1 MNPTVDPT
9 QRKTAVVVGHGMV
22 GHRFVEAL
30 RSRDEAGRWQVVVLS
45 EEQLP
50 AYDRVGLSGYVGT
63 WDASALALPG
73 NEYAGDDL
81 VELRLGQR
89 GISIDRDARKVTTS
103 DGDTIGYDALVLAT
117 GSYAFVPPVPGHDLP
132 ECFVYRTIE
141 DLDGI
146 RAAAEAAGPGA
157 HGVVVGG
164 GLLGLEAANALRLLG
179 MTPHVI
185 EYNERLMPAQ
195 IDAGGGAILEKLVT
209 DLGLTVHTGV
219 GTSSIESV
227 AEGAEGKLKLT
238 LSDDSEINASLVV
251 FSAGIRPR
259 DEIARESGL
268 EVGPRGGIIT
278 DLGLQTSDPHIWAI
292 GECAAVEGVCYGLVA
307 PGYTTA
313 EIVADR
319 LLGGAGE
326 FPGADMSTKL
336 KLLGVDVASFGDAHG
351 VTEGALSVVLHDAAK
366 GTYAKLVVSDD
377 AKILLGGILV
387 GDATAYSALRPLV
400 GRPLPA
406 EPAALIS
413 PAGAEL
419 GADSLPDDAQ
429 ICSCNNVSKGSICG
443 AIAEGACDVPAVKSC
458 TSAGTSCG
466 GCVPMLKKLLEQS
479 GVEMSK
485 ALCEHFGQSRAELFQ
500 IVQVTGIRTFSG
512 LIAKYG
518 KGSGCDICKPTVA
531 SILASTSSGHILD
544 GEQAALQDTNDHF
557 LANLQKNGTY
567 SVVPRMP
574 GGEVTAEQLI
584 TIGEVAKEFGLY
596 VKVTG
601 GQRIDLFG
609 ARVEQLPLIWKR
621 LVDAGMESGHAYGKS
636 LRTVKSCVGS
646 TWCRYGQ
653 QDSVGMAVLL
663 EKRYRGLRSP
673 HKLKLGVSGCARE
686 CAEARGK
693 DVGVIATEHGWN
705 LYVGGN
711 GGLTP
716 KHAVLLAGDLDDETL
731 IKYIDRYLMFYIR
744 TADRLQRTAPWQ
756 EALEGGMDYLKQ
768 VVCEDSLGIADD
780 LEAAMAAHV
789 DGYRD
794 EWAAVLDDEEKLSR
808 FVSFVNAPEE
818 TDQTISFDDSGERKV
833 PVLLGLPEMPVAAG
847 VGSTTATHGK

>member
-1 MNPTVDPT
+1 MNHPFEPSA
-9 QRKTAVVVGHGMV
+9 RKTAVVVGHGMV

-30 RSRDEAGRWQVVVLS
+30 RARDEAGQWQVVVLS
-45 EEQLP
+45 EERLP
-50 AYDRVGLSGYVGT
+50 AYDRVGLSSYVGR
-63 WDASALALPG
+63 WDAAELALPG
-73 NEYAGDDL
+73 NEYAGDAL
-81 VELRLGQR
+81 VELRLGER
-89 GISIDRDARKVTTS
+89 AESIDRDARKVTTS
-103 DGDTIGYDALVLAT
+103 TGETLSYDALVLAT
-117 GSYAFVPPVPGHDLP
+117 GSYPFVPPVPGHDLP
-132 ECFVYRTIE
+132 ECFVYRTLD

-157 HGVVVGG
+157 VGVVVGG

-179 MTPHVI
+179 LTPHVI
-185 EYNERLMPAQ
+185 EYNDRLMPAQ
-195 IDAGGGAILEKLVT
+195 VDEGGGAILERLVT
-209 DLGLTVHTGV
+209 DLGLAVHTGV
-219 GTSSIESV
+219 GTSSIEAADTGVRV
-227 AEGAEGKLKLT
+227 A
-238 LSDDSEINASLVV
+238 LSDESVIEAALVV
-251 FSAGIRPR
+251 FSAGVRPR
-259 DEIARESGL
+259 DQIARDSGL
-268 EVGPRGGIIT
+268 AVGPRGGIIT
-278 DLGLQTSDPHIWAI
+278 DLGLQTSDPNIWAV
-292 GECAAVEGVCYGLVA
+292 GECAAVEGTCYGLVA

-351 VTEGALSVVLHDAAK
+351 ATAGALSVVLHDAAK

-377 AKILLGGILV
+377 AQILLGGILV
-387 GDATAYSALRPLV
+387 GDATAYASLRPLV

-419 GADSLPDDAQ
+419 SADALPDDAQ
-429 ICSCNNVSKGSICG
+429 ICSCNNVSKGDICG
-443 AIAEGACDVPAVKSC
+443 AIAEGACDIAGVKKC

-466 GCVPMLKKLLEQS
+466 GCVPMIKKLLEQS

-485 ALCEHFGQSRAELFQ
+485 ALCEHFEQSRSELFQ

-512 LIAKYG
+512 LITKYG

-531 SILASTSSGHILD
+531 SILASTSSEHILD
-544 GEQAALQDTNDHF
+544 GEQAGLQDTNDHF

-574 GGEVTAEQLI
+574 GGEVTADQLI
-584 TIGEVAKEFGLY
+584 TIGQIAKDFDLY

-609 ARVEQLPLIWKR
+609 ARVEQLPLIWQR
-621 LVDAGMESGHAYGKS
+621 LVDVGMESGHAYGKS

-693 DVGVIATEHGWN
+693 DVGVIATENGWN

-711 GGLTP
+711 GGLSP
-716 KHAVLLAGDLDDETL
+716 KHAVLLAGELDDETL
-731 IKYIDRYLMFYIR
+731 IKYIDRYLMFYVR

-756 EALEGGMDYLKQ
+756 EALEGGIDYVKQ
-768 VVCEDSLGIADD
+768 VVCEDSLGIADE
-780 LEAAMAAHV
+780 LEAAMAQHI

-794 EWAAVLDDEEKLSR
+794 EWAAVLEDEEKLSR
-808 FVSFVNAPEE
+808 FVSFVNAPDEA
-818 TDQTISFDDSGERKV
+818 DPTISFDESGERKV
-833 PVLLGLPEMPVAAG
+833 PVLLGMPDIPVA
-847 VGSTTATHGK
+847 TRGK

>member
-1 MNPTVDPT
+1 MNSTVDPT
-9 QRKTAVVVGHGMV
+9 QRKTVVVVGHGMV

-30 RSRDEAGRWQVVVLS
+30 RSRDEAGQWQVVILS
-45 EEQLP
+45 EEQLA
-50 AYDRVGLSGYVGT
+50 AYDRVGLSSYVGN
-63 WDASALALPG
+63 WDAAALALPG
-73 NEYAGDDL
+73 NEYAGDEL
-81 VELRLGQR
+81 VELRLGQSAQ
-89 GISIDRDARKVTTS
+89 SIDREARKVTTS
-103 DGDTIGYDALVLAT
+103 AGDTIAYDALVLAT
-117 GSYAFVPPVPGHDLP
+117 GSYPFVPPVPGHDLP
-132 ECFVYRTIE
+132 ECFVYRTID

-146 RAAAEAAGPGA
+146 RAAAAAAGPGA
-157 HGVVVGG
+157 AGVVVGG

-179 MTPHVI
+179 MTPHVV
-185 EYNERLMPAQ
+185 EFNARLMPAQ
-195 IDAGGGAILEKLVT
+195 VDEGGGAILEKLVT
-209 DLGLTVHTGV
+209 DLGLQVHTGV
-219 GTSSIESV
+219 GTSSIETV
-227 AEGAEGKLKLT
+227 ADTGPAERLRIT
-238 LSDDSEINASLVV
+238 LSDDSVIDAGLVV
-251 FSAGIRPR
+251 FSAGVRPR
-259 DEIARESGL
+259 DQIARDSGI

-278 DLGLQTSDPHIWAI
+278 DLGLQTSDPNIYAI

-351 VTEGALSVVLHDAAK
+351 STEGALSVVLHDAAK

-377 AKILLGGILV
+377 AQILLGGILV

-429 ICSCNNVSKGSICG
+429 ICSCNNVSKGAICG
-443 AIAEGACDVPAVKSC
+443 AIEEGACDIAGIKKC

-485 ALCEHFGQSRAELFQ
+485 ALCEHFSQSRAELFQ
-500 IVQVTGIRTFSG
+500 IVQVTGIRTFSA
-512 LIAKYG
+512 LIAKHG
-518 KGSGCDICKPTVA
+518 TGTGCDICKPTVA
-531 SILASTSSGHILD
+531 SILASTSSDHILD

-574 GGEVTAEQLI
+574 GGEVTPDQLI
-584 TIGEVAKEFGLY
+584 TIGQIAKEFDLY

-609 ARVEQLPLIWKR
+609 ARVEQLPQIWQR
-621 LVDAGMESGHAYGKS
+621 LVDVGMESGHAYGKS

-673 HKLKLGVSGCARE
+673 HKLKLAVSGCARE

-693 DVGVIATEHGWN
+693 DVGVIATEQGWN

-716 KHAVLLAGDLDDETL
+716 KHAVLLAGELDDETL

-756 EALEGGMDYLKQ
+756 EALEGGIDYLKQ
-768 VVCEDSLGIADD
+768 VVCEDSLGIAED
-780 LEAAMAAHV
+780 LEAAMAQHV
-789 DGYRD
+789 AGYRD
-794 EWAAVLDDEEKLSR
+794 EWAAVLEDEEKLSR
-808 FVSFVNAPEE
+808 FVSFVNAPEAA
-818 TDQTISFDDSGERKV
+818 DPTISFDQTGERKV
-833 PVLLGLPEMPVAAG
+833 PVLLGIPEIPVATRG
-847 VGSTTATHGK
+847 Q

>member
-1 MNPTVDPT
+1 MNHPFEPST
-9 QRKTAVVVGHGMV
+9 RKTAVVVGHGMV

-30 RSRDEAGRWQVVVLS
+30 RARDEAGQWQVVVLS
-45 EEQLP
+45 EERLP
-50 AYDRVGLSGYVGT
+50 AYDRVGLSSYVGR
-63 WDASALALPG
+63 WDAAELALPG
-73 NEYAGDDL
+73 NEYAGDAL

-89 GISIDRDARKVTTS
+89 AESIDRDARKVTTS
-103 DGDTIGYDALVLAT
+103 TGETLSYDALVLAT
-117 GSYAFVPPVPGHDLP
+117 GSYPFVPPVPGHDLP
-132 ECFVYRTIE
+132 GCFVYRTLD

-157 HGVVVGG
+157 VGVVVGG

-179 MTPHVI
+179 LTPHVI
-185 EYNERLMPAQ
+185 EYNDRLMPAQ
-195 IDAGGGAILEKLVT
+195 IDEGGGAILERLVT
-209 DLGLTVHTGV
+209 DLGLAVHTGV
-219 GTSSIESV
+219 GTSSIEAADQGVRV
-227 AEGAEGKLKLT
+227 A
-238 LSDDSEINASLVV
+238 LSDESVIEAALVV
-251 FSAGIRPR
+251 FSAGVRPQ
-259 DEIARESGL
+259 DQIARDSGL

-278 DLGLQTSDPHIWAI
+278 DLGLQTSDPNIWAV
-292 GECAAVEGVCYGLVA
+292 GECAAVEGTCYGLVA

-351 VTEGALSVVLHDAAK
+351 TTEGALSVVLHDAAK

-377 AKILLGGILV
+377 AQILLGGILV
-387 GDATAYSALRPLV
+387 GDATAYASLRPLV

-419 GADSLPDDAQ
+419 SADALPDDAQ
-429 ICSCNNVSKGSICG
+429 ICSCNNVSKGDICG
-443 AIAEGACDVPAVKSC
+443 AIAEGACDIAGVKKC

-466 GCVPMLKKLLEQS
+466 GCVPMIKKLLEQS

-485 ALCEHFGQSRAELFQ
+485 ALCEHFEQSRSELFQ

-512 LIAKYG
+512 LITKYG

-531 SILASTSSGHILD
+531 SILASTSSEHILD
-544 GEQAALQDTNDHF
+544 GEQAGLQDTNDHF

-574 GGEVTAEQLI
+574 GGEVTADQLI
-584 TIGEVAKEFGLY
+584 TIGQIAKDFDLY

-609 ARVEQLPLIWKR
+609 ARVEQLPLIWQR

-693 DVGVIATEHGWN
+693 DVGVIATENGWN

-716 KHAVLLAGDLDDETL
+716 KHAVLLAGELDDETL
-731 IKYIDRYLMFYIR
+731 IKYIDRYLMFYVR

-756 EALEGGMDYLKQ
+756 EALEGGIDYVKQ
-768 VVCEDSLGIADD
+768 VVCEDSLGIADE
-780 LEAAMAAHV
+780 LEATMAQHI

-794 EWAAVLDDEEKLSR
+794 EWAAVLADEEKLSR
-808 FVSFVNAPEE
+808 FVSFVNAPDEA
-818 TDQTISFDDSGERKV
+818 DPTISFDESGERKV
-833 PVLLGLPEMPVAAG
+833 PVLLGMPDIPVA
-847 VGSTTATHGK
+847 TRGK

>member
-1 MNPTVDPT
+1 MNPTVA
-9 QRKTAVVVGHGMV
+9 RRTAVVVGHGMV

-30 RSRDEAGRWQVVVLS
+30 RSRDTEGHWQVIVLS

-50 AYDRVGLSGYVGT
+50 AYDRVGLSSYVGA

-73 NEYAGDDL
+73 NEYAGDEL

-89 GISIDRDARKVTTS
+89 AESIDRAARKVTTS
-103 DGDTIGYDALVLAT
+103 AGDILAYDALVLAT
-117 GSYAFVPPVPGHDLP
+117 GSYPFVPPVPGHDRP
-132 ECFVYRTIE
+132 ECFVYRTLE

-157 HGVVVGG
+157 AGVVVGG

-179 MTPHVI
+179 LTPHVV
-185 EYNERLMPAQ
+185 EYNTRLMPAQ
-195 IDAGGGAILEKLVT
+195 VDEGGGAILERLVT
-209 DLGLTVHTGV
+209 DLGLHVHTGV
-219 GTSSIESV
+219 GTSSIE
-227 AEGAEGKLKLT
+227 GAGTGVKVT
-238 LSDDSEINASLVV
+238 LSDETVIEAGLVV
-251 FSAGIRPR
+251 FSAGVRPR
-259 DEIARESGL
+259 DQIARDAGL

-278 DLGLQTSDPHIWAI
+278 DLGLQTSDPNIWAI

-307 PGYTTA
+307 PGYSTA

-419 GADSLPDDAQ
+419 GADALPDDAQ
-429 ICSCNNVSKGSICG
+429 ICSCNNVSKGAICG
-443 AIAEGACDVPAVKSC
+443 AIADGACDVPAIKSC

-485 ALCEHFGQSRAELFQ
+485 ALCEHFEQSRAELFQ

-512 LIAKYG
+512 LLAKYG
-518 KGSGCDICKPTVA
+518 KGAGCDICKPTVA
-531 SILASTSSGHILD
+531 SILASTSSDHILD

-621 LVDAGMESGHAYGKS
+621 LVEAGMESGHAYGKS

-673 HKLKLGVSGCARE
+673 HKLKLAVSGCARE

-693 DVGVIATEHGWN
+693 DVGVIATENGWN

-716 KHAVLLAGDLDDETL
+716 KHAVLLAGELDDETL

-768 VVCEDSLGIADD
+768 VICEDSLGIAED
-780 LEAAMAAHV
+780 LETAMAQHV
-789 DGYRD
+789 AGYRD
-794 EWAAVLDDEEKLSR
+794 EWAAVLEDEEKLSR

-818 TDQTISFDDSGERKV
+818 ADPTISFDETGERKV
-833 PVLLGLPEMPVAAG
+833 PVLLGLPEVPVA
-847 VGSTTATHGK
+847 TQGK

>member
-1 MNPTVDPT
+1 MNHPFEPSA
-9 QRKTAVVVGHGMV
+9 RKTAVVVGHGMV

-30 RSRDEAGRWQVVVLS
+30 RARDEAGQWQVVVLS
-45 EEQLP
+45 EERLP
-50 AYDRVGLSGYVGT
+50 AYDRVGLSSYVGR
-63 WDASALALPG
+63 WDAAELALPG
-73 NEYAGDDL
+73 NEYAGDAL

-89 GISIDRDARKVTTS
+89 AESIDRDARKVTTS
-103 DGDTIGYDALVLAT
+103 TGETLSYDALVLAT
-117 GSYAFVPPVPGHDLP
+117 GSYPFVPPVPGHDLP
-132 ECFVYRTIE
+132 ECFVYRTLD

-157 HGVVVGG
+157 VGVVVGG

-179 MTPHVI
+179 LTPHVI
-185 EYNERLMPAQ
+185 EYNDRLMPAQ
-195 IDAGGGAILEKLVT
+195 IDEGGGAILERLVT
-209 DLGLTVHTGV
+209 DLGLAVHTGV
-219 GTSSIESV
+219 GTSSIEAADQGVRV
-227 AEGAEGKLKLT
+227 A
-238 LSDDSEINASLVV
+238 LSDESVIEAALVV
-251 FSAGIRPR
+251 FSAGVRPR
-259 DEIARESGL
+259 DQIARDSGL
-268 EVGPRGGIIT
+268 TVGPRGGIIT
-278 DLGLQTSDPHIWAI
+278 DLGLQTSDPNIWAV
-292 GECAAVEGVCYGLVA
+292 GECAAVEGTCYGLVA

-351 VTEGALSVVLHDAAK
+351 STEGALSVVLHDAAK

-377 AKILLGGILV
+377 AQILLGGILV
-387 GDATAYSALRPLV
+387 GDATAYASLRPLV

-419 GADSLPDDAQ
+419 SADALPDDAQ
-429 ICSCNNVSKGSICG
+429 ICSCNNVSKGDICG
-443 AIAEGACDVPAVKSC
+443 AIAEGACDIAGVKKC

-466 GCVPMLKKLLEQS
+466 GCVPMIKKLLEQS

-485 ALCEHFGQSRAELFQ
+485 ALCEHFEQSRSELFQ

-512 LIAKYG
+512 LITKYG

-531 SILASTSSGHILD
+531 SILASTSSEHILD
-544 GEQAALQDTNDHF
+544 GEQAGLQDTNDHF

-574 GGEVTAEQLI
+574 GGEVTADQLI
-584 TIGEVAKEFGLY
+584 TIGQIAKDFDLY

-609 ARVEQLPLIWKR
+609 ARVEQLPLIWQR
-621 LVDAGMESGHAYGKS
+621 LVDVGMESGHAYGKS

-693 DVGVIATEHGWN
+693 DVGVIATENGWN

-716 KHAVLLAGDLDDETL
+716 KHAVLLAGELDDETL
-731 IKYIDRYLMFYIR
+731 IKYIDRYLMFYVR

-756 EALEGGMDYLKQ
+756 EALEGGIDYVKQ
-768 VVCEDSLGIADD
+768 VVCEDSLGIADE
-780 LEAAMAAHV
+780 LEATMAQHI

-794 EWAAVLDDEEKLSR
+794 EWAAVLEDEEKLSR
-808 FVSFVNAPEE
+808 FVSFVNAPDEA
-818 TDQTISFDDSGERKV
+818 DPTISFDESGERKV
-833 PVLLGLPEMPVAAG
+833 PVLLGMPDIPVA
-847 VGSTTATHGK
+847 TRGK

>member
-1 MNPTVDPT
+1 MNA
-9 QRKTAVVVGHGMV
+9 QRKTVVVAGHGMV

-30 RSRDEAGRWQVVVLS
+30 RSRDEAGQWQVVVLG

-50 AYDRVGLSGYVGT
+50 AYDRVGLSSYVGN
-63 WDASALALPG
+63 WDPAALALPG
-73 NEYAGDDL
+73 NEYAGDEL
-81 VELRLGQR
+81 VDLRLGQR
-89 GISIDRDARKVTTS
+89 AEAIDKDAQKVTTAAGAVL
-103 DGDTIGYDALVLAT
+103 DYDALVLAT
-117 GSYAFVPPVPGHDLP
+117 GSYPFVPPVPGHEHP
-132 ECFVYRTIE
+132 ECFVYRTLD
-141 DLDGI
+141 DLDSI
-146 RAAAEAAGPGA
+146 KATAEAAGPGA

-164 GLLGLEAANALRLLG
+164 GLLGLEAANALRMLG
-179 MTPHVI
+179 LTPHVI
-185 EYNERLMPAQ
+185 EYNDRLMPAQ
-195 IDAGGGAILEKLVT
+195 VDEGGAAILEKLVT
-209 DLGLTVHTGV
+209 DLGLQVHTGV
-219 GTSSIESV
+219 GTQEIERNEAAAP
-227 AEGAEGKLKLT
+227 AERLRIG
-238 LSDDSEINASLVV
+238 LSDDTTIDAALVV

-259 DEIARESGL
+259 DRIARDAGL
-268 EVGPRGGIIT
+268 EVGPRGGIVT
-278 DLGLQTSDPHIWAI
+278 DLGLATSDPNIYAI

-351 VTEGALSVVLHDAAK
+351 RTEGALSVVLHDAAR
-366 GTYAKLVVSDD
+366 GTYAKLVISDD
-377 AKILLGGILV
+377 AQTLLGGILV
-387 GDATAYSALRPLV
+387 GDATQYAALRPLV

-419 GADSLPDDAQ
+419 GADALPDEAQ
-429 ICSCNNVSKGSICG
+429 ICSCNDVSKGAICG
-443 AIAEGACDVPAVKSC
+443 AIADGACDIPAIKSC
-458 TSAGTSCG
+458 TKAGTSCG
-466 GCVPMLKKLLEQS
+466 GCVPMIKKVLEQS

-485 ALCEHFGQSRAELFQ
+485 ALCEHFEQSRAELFQ
-500 IVQVTGIRTFSG
+500 IVQATGIRTFSE
-512 LIAKYG
+512 LIARHG
-518 KGSGCDICKPTVA
+518 RGIGCDICKPTVA
-531 SILASTSSGHILD
+531 SILASTSSEHILE

-557 LANLQKNGTY
+557 LANMQKNGTY

-574 GGEVTAEQLI
+574 GGEVTPEQLI
-584 TIGEVAKEFGLY
+584 VIGEVAKEFGLY
-596 VKVTG
+596 TKITG

-673 HKLKLGVSGCARE
+673 HKLKLAVSGCARE

-693 DVGVIATEHGWN
+693 DVGVIATENGWN

-716 KHAVLLAGDLDDETL
+716 KHAVLLAGDLDDATL
-731 IKYIDRYLMFYIR
+731 ISYIDRYLMFYIR

-756 EALEGGMDYLKQ
+756 EDLGIDYVRE
-768 VVCEDSLGIADD
+768 VVCADSLGIAAD
-780 LEAAMAAHV
+780 LEAAMESHV
-789 DGYRD
+789 AGYRD
-794 EWAAVLDDEEKLSR
+794 EWAAVLEDDRKLSR
-808 FVSFVNAPEE
+808 FVSFVNAPAEA
-818 TDQTISFDDSGERKV
+818 DPTISFDDSGERKV
-833 PVLLGLPEMPVAAG
+833 PVLLGLPAMPGGGSEM
-847 VGSTTATHGK
+847 

>member
-1 MNPTVDPT
+1 MNPTVA
-9 QRKTAVVVGHGMV
+9 RKTAVVVGHGMV

-30 RSRDEAGRWQVVVLS
+30 RSRDTEGQWQVIILS

-50 AYDRVGLSGYVGT
+50 AYDRVGLSSYVGA

-73 NEYAGDDL
+73 NEYTGDDL
-81 VELRLGQR
+81 VELRLGQSAE
-89 GISIDRDARKVTTS
+89 SIDRAARKVTTS
-103 DGDTIGYDALVLAT
+103 SGDILAYDALVLAT
-117 GSYAFVPPVPGHDLP
+117 GSYPFVPPVPGHDRP
-132 ECFVYRTIE
+132 ECFVYRTID

-157 HGVVVGG
+157 VGVVVGG

-179 MTPHVI
+179 LTPHVV
-185 EYNERLMPAQ
+185 EYNTRLMPAQ
-195 IDAGGGAILEKLVT
+195 VDEGGGAILERLVT
-209 DLGLTVHTGV
+209 DLGLHVHTGV
-219 GTSSIESV
+219 GTSAIEAAGQGV
-227 AEGAEGKLKLT
+227 KVT
-238 LSDDSEINASLVV
+238 LSDETVIDAGLVV
-251 FSAGIRPR
+251 FSAGVRPR
-259 DEIARESGL
+259 DQIARDAGL
-268 EVGPRGGIIT
+268 EVGPRGGIVT
-278 DLGLQTSDPHIWAI
+278 DLGLQTSDPNIWAI

-307 PGYTTA
+307 PGYSTA

-377 AKILLGGILV
+377 AKTLLGGILV

-419 GADSLPDDAQ
+419 GADALPDDAQ
-429 ICSCNNVSKGSICG
+429 ICSCNNVSKGAICG
-443 AIAEGACDVPAVKSC
+443 AIADGACDVPAIKSC

-485 ALCEHFGQSRAELFQ
+485 ALCEHFEQSRAELFQ

-512 LIAKYG
+512 LLAKYG
-518 KGSGCDICKPTVA
+518 KGAGCDICKPTVA
-531 SILASTSSGHILD
+531 SILASTSSDHILD

-673 HKLKLGVSGCARE
+673 HKLKLAVSGCARE

-693 DVGVIATEHGWN
+693 DVGVIATENGWN

-716 KHAVLLAGDLDDETL
+716 KHAVLLAGELDDETL

-768 VVCEDSLGIADD
+768 VICEDSLGIAED
-780 LEAAMAAHV
+780 LEAAMAQHV
-789 DGYRD
+789 AGYRD
-794 EWAAVLDDEEKLSR
+794 EWAAVLEDEEKLSR

-818 TDQTISFDDSGERKV
+818 ADPTISFDETGERKV
-833 PVLLGLPEMPVAAG
+833 PVLLGLPEVPVA
-847 VGSTTATHGK
+847 TQGK